1 MNCFQ
6 LNVFK
11 LQKMDA
17 PWKKKINE
25 GICKDTIGNSP
36 VKNPFLRSFL
46 NSQTQV
52 VLKAQYITFH
62 NLVMFM

>member
-1 MNCFQ
+1 
-6 LNVFK
+6 
-11 LQKMDA
+11 MDA

>member
-1 MNCFQ
+1 
-6 LNVFK
+6 
-11 LQKMDA
+11 MDA

-46 NSQTQV
+46 NSQIQV